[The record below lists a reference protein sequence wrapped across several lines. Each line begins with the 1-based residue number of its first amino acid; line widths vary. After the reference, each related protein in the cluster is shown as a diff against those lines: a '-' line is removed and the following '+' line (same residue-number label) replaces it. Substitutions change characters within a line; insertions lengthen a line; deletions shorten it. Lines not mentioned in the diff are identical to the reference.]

1 MLTSFRPCHLRVEGR
16 RPVRGAMSRLLGH
29 SRLAPARV
37 APFAGVGER

>member
-1 MLTSFRPCHLRVEGR
+1 MCVEGR